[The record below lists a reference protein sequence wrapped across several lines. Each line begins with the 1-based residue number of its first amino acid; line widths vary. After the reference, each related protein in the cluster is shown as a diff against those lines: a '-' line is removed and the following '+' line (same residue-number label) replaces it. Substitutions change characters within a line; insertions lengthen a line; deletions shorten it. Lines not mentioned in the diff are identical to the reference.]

1 MTIIH
6 CFTFGAAIE
15 GVKGW
20 KESRHCWTTK
30 KYISQRSFCLSLFP
44 VDCHPLQ
51 LWSFISYDRLGNS
64 GRWTIDENMDICLIA
79 TSNMEKRIISCN
91 VLKLFLPYFPSC
103 LLTSGFFS
111 KVSFSIFPP
120 RSSPPASN
128 ALLSTFQMISQTTYR
143 FNWFIVLS
151 SLQK

>member
-1 MTIIH
+1 MESKDGRKAVIAEEEKMLPNISHRDPSASLCSQLTAILFNFDLLSPMIGLATVEDGQLMRTW
-6 CFTFGAAIE
+6 TFA
-15 GVKGW
+15 W
-20 KESRHCWTTK
+20 LR
-30 KYISQRSFCLSLFP
+30 
-44 VDCHPLQ
+44 LQ
-51 LWSFISYDRLGNS
+51 TWR
-64 GRWTIDENMDICLIA
+64 A
-79 TSNMEKRIISCN
+79 KIISCN

-128 ALLSTFQMISQTTYR
+128 ALLSTFQMISQTTYW